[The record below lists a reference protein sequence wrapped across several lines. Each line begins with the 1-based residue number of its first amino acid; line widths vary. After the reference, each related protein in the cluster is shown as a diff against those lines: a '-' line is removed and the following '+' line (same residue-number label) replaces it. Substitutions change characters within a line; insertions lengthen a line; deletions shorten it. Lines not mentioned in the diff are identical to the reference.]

1 MRPRAASAAEQA
13 RREVAGIE
21 AVAGCGAVDHLI
33 YRLRRDLARELRRG
47 QEAACLPQLDR
58 DLGNA
63 APAQP
68 LGAFGRVLHPE
79 QRLLVVERRQG
90 DVDAGEHLLERRAR
104 RLWVGPADGAIVAVE
119 RDPPA
124 VLAHPIGDR
133 DQRRALRRI
142 EDRERD
148 AGEVQQVVA
157 FERFGD
163 LLGARTPQHVAGGR
177 GGAPVG
183 EAALAARIGA
193 DRVQPRQAP
202 RQARDQFGPDAFVPP
217 HREHAIAIGI
227 VSKRRDVVDPNVSLL
242 GQAGEIHGRV
252 QGVAAVGEVERAGAA
267 VAQLDHALADARD
280 ADHGFLAQLTPRG

>member
-1 MRPRAASAAEQA
+1 MD
-13 RREVAGIE
+13 RR
-21 AVAGCGAVDHLI
+21 
-33 YRLRRDLARELRRG
+33 RRDLARDRRRRE
-47 QEAACLPQLDR
+47 EAAFLPKLDR
-58 DLGNA
+58 DLGHA
-63 APAQP
+63 APPQP
-68 LGAFGRVLHPE
+68 LGAFGRILRTE
-79 QRLLVVERRQG
+79 QCLLVVERRQG
-90 DVDAGEHLLERRAR
+90 DVDAGEHFLERRAR
-104 RLWVGPADGAIVAVE
+104 CLWVWPADGAIVAVE
-119 RDPPA
+119 RHPPA
-124 VLAHPIGDR
+124 MRAHPIGDH
-133 DQRRALRRI
+133 DQRRALGRV

-202 RQARDQFGPDAFVPP
+202 LQARDQLGADTLVLP
-217 HREHAIAIGI
+217 HREHGIAIVI

-242 GQAGEIHGRV
+242 GQAGEVHGRV

-280 ADHGFLAQLTPRG
+280 ADHGF